1 MEFLIALIPLFPLLA
16 AFFIGIGNLLG
27 KINGEAGESMT
38 SNAATGAITMSCIL
52 ALLLLGADLFGKNA
66 TTYTLGQWLSS
77 DSLEIQAV
85 FITSGFNTV
94 ITALFAI
101 LLFIVTRF
109 SVNYMHREAGF
120 HRYFFILSLFSAA
133 MLLLVSAG
141 SAVGTF
147 IGWEI
152 AGLSS
157 YLLIGYAYDRQV
169 PTGNATRVYVTNRI
183 GDAGFVLG
191 IGLSYFY
198 AGTINWLEL
207 NAMAEHLTM
216 PTVTVIALCF
226 AVAAFVK
233 SAQLPFSPWLARAM
247 EGPTPSSAIFYGSVM
262 IHAGVFLVIMLQPLF
277 EQAPFIMVLLAIA
290 GFVTA
295 VYSFIVGLT
304 QTDVKSSYS
313 FAISGQLGLIFLECG
328 LGLWELAAWHL
339 CAHAIVR
346 CYQVLTAPALM
357 HNVIGNPI
365 KPVGHMLRNS
375 RWLYIAS
382 IQRFW
387 LDPIADRTLAR
398 PILGIGQDLDYI
410 DSYVVDR
417 AMGDPILFSRSI
429 STLNQLEQKIMA
441 VEQRDYGH
449 HQFGRGNGI
458 AGKMMEWVGNIFG
471 WFEERLVI
479 QAIGMNIV
487 DLGRR
492 IGQAANTFEELMLKP
507 RYLALFVFIVLLIAA
522 TR

>member
-1 MEFLIALIPLFPLLA
+1 MEFLVVLVPLFPLLA

-27 KINGEAGESMT
+27 QIEGEASEAMT
-38 SNAATGAITMSCIL
+38 SNVATGAITLSSIL
-52 ALLLLGADLFGKNA
+52 ALILLGADLFGKNA
-66 TTYTLGQWLSS
+66 ATYTIGQWLDS
-77 DSLEIQAV
+77 DNLRIQAV
-85 FITSGFNTV
+85 FITTGFNSV
-94 ITALFAI
+94 IMALFAM

-109 SVNYMHREAGF
+109 SVNYMHRETGF

-152 AGLSS
+152 AGLCS
-157 YLLIGYAYDRQV
+157 YLLIGYAYDRQI
-169 PTGNATRVYVTNRI
+169 PTVNATRVYITNRI

-198 AGTINWLEL
+198 AGTINWGEL
-207 NAMAEHLTM
+207 NVMIEHLTM

-277 EQAPFIMVLLAIA
+277 ERAPFIMVLLAVA

-304 QTDVKSSYS
+304 QTDVKSSLS
-313 FAISGQLGLIFLECG
+313 FAISGQLGLMFLECG
-328 LGLWELAAWHL
+328 LGLWDLAAWHL

-346 CYQVLTAPALM
+346 CYQVLTAPSLM

-365 KPVGHMLRNS
+365 KPVSHNLKNS
-375 RWLYIAS
+375 YWLYIAS

-387 LDPIADRTLAR
+387 LDPIADRVLAR
-398 PILGIGQDLDYI
+398 PILGIGQDLDYL

-417 AMGDPILFSRSI
+417 AMGDPVLFSRSI
-429 STLNQLEQKIMA
+429 STLTQLEQKIRA
-441 VEQRDYGH
+441 AERHDHGH
-449 HQFGRGNGI
+449 NQFGRGNGI
-458 AGKMMEWVGNIFG
+458 AGKLMEWIGNIFG

-479 QAIGMNIV
+479 QAIGINIV
-487 DLGRR
+487 DLGRKL
-492 IGQAANTFEELMLKP
+492 GQAANTFEELMLKP
-507 RYLALFVFIVLLIAA
+507 RYLVLFVFVVLLIAA

>member
-1 MEFLIALIPLFPLLA
+1 MEFLIVLIPLFPLLA
-16 AFFIGIGNLLG
+16 AIFIGLGNLFG
-27 KINGEAGESMT
+27 QITGESGESTT

-52 ALLLLGADLFGKNA
+52 ALILLGADMFGKNA
-66 TTYTLGQWLSS
+66 ATYTIGQWLGS
-77 DSLEIQAV
+77 DNLEIQVV
-85 FITSGFNTV
+85 FITTGFNTV

-120 HRYFFILSLFSAA
+120 HRYYFILCLFSAA

-152 AGLSS
+152 AGLCS
-157 YLLIGYAYDRQV
+157 YLLIAYAYDRQV
-169 PTGNATRVYVTNRI
+169 PTTNATRVYITNRI

-207 NAMAEHLTM
+207 NTMAQHLTM

-262 IHAGVFLVIMLQPLF
+262 IHAGVFLVIMLEPLF
-277 EQAPFIMVLLAIA
+277 EEAPFVMVLLAIA

-295 VYSFIVGLT
+295 VYSFVVGLT

-313 FAISGQLGLIFLECG
+313 FAVSGQLGLMFLECG

-339 CAHAIVR
+339 GAHAIVR
-346 CYQVLTAPALM
+346 CYQVLTAPSLM

-365 KPVGHMLRNS
+365 KPVGPALKNLH
-375 RWLYIAS
+375 WLYIAS

-398 PILGIGQDLDYI
+398 PIQGIGQDLDYI
-410 DSYVVDR
+410 DSYMVDR

-429 STLNQLEQKIMA
+429 STLSQLEQK
-441 VEQRDYGH
+441 VRGTEPEDYGRN
-449 HQFGRGNGI
+449 QFGRGNGV
-458 AGKMMEWVGNIFG
+458 AGKIMEWVGNIFG

-507 RYLALFVFIVLLIAA
+507 RYIALFVFIVLLIAA